1 MAMVLQQ
8 AYQTLKAKGY
18 LDDIMAFGS
27 GLLDG
32 FLIDKAPWAFLI
44 KNIGLPVAS
53 FFLPIPD
60 GLRHESEGM
69 LGFAVY
75 LLIK

>member
-1 MAMVLQQ
+1 MAMAITQMYQ
-8 AYQTLKAKGY
+8 ALKTKGY
-18 LDDIMAFGS
+18 LDDIMAFAS

-53 FFLPIPD
+53 FFLPVPE
-60 GLRHESEGM
+60 GVRHESEGM